1 MKTSLPEFLK
11 QHLFEWKAQL
21 ETEQSALLQGVGTLR
36 VDSRTIEPG
45 DVYLALPLLDGSSNE
60 AYLKEARERGAA
72 LVLTLPDDEGRKLW
86 ARWAR
91 HCHPHQ
97 PEKCVGVT
105 GTNGK
110 SSVVSFT
117 RQLWAAAGVRS
128 ASLGTLGLVCASHE
142 FDNSGEMRDKSIKS
156 VESADS
162 DAFGDMSDLPPVR
175 LTSPDPM
182 ILHECLSGL
191 ARKGVQHVAMEVSS
205 HGLDQH
211 RVDEVE
217 FVAAAFTNF
226 NQDHLDYHGTMQNYF
241 AAKSRL
247 FTELLPSSGI
257 AVLNRDDPCGQRL
270 GQICHE
276 KGQRVLWFG
285 RENADLELRNVQAHP
300 KGLAL
305 DIDILGKA
313 VQIDVPLAGAFQAEN
328 ILAALGLAIGAGM
341 KPNQAIEGL
350 ATLRGVSGRMEFIGQ
365 TVAGGLVFVDY
376 AHKPHALESV
386 LKHARA
392 HTVGTL
398 GKVVVV
404 FGCGGDRDKTKRK
417 MMGQIAA
424 HWADDVIV
432 TDDNPRQEE
441 AARIRAEILEGCAAA
456 CEISSRREAIAQAI
470 RRLKAGDVCIIAGK
484 GHEREQIVGDTVL
497 PFNDADVVRELLKSQ
512 KENRREGETQ
522 RETQEGKKGKKAA

>member
-1 MKTSLPEFLK
+1 MKTSLPDFLK
-11 QHLFEWKAQL
+11 QRLFEWKARP
-21 ETEQSALLQGVGTLR
+21 ETEQSALLQGAGTLK
-36 VDSRTIEPG
+36 VDSRIIEPG
-45 DVYLALPLLDGSSNE
+45 DVYLALPSLDGRSNE

-72 LVLTLPDDEGRKLW
+72 LVLTLPDGEGRKLW
-86 ARWAR
+86 AQWAK
-91 HCHPHQ
+91 HCHPNQ

-117 RQLWAAAGVRS
+117 RQLWAAAGVKS

-142 FDNSGEMRDKSIKS
+142 SGKS
-156 VESADS
+156 VESDDS
-162 DAFGDMSDLPPVR
+162 EGSGDISDLPPVR

-182 ILHECLSGL
+182 ILHECLNGL
-191 ARKGVQHVAMEVSS
+191 VRKGVRHVAMEVSS

-257 AVLNRDDPCGQRL
+257 AVLNRDDPYGQRL

-276 KGQRVLWFG
+276 RGQRVLWFG

-376 AHKPHALESV
+376 AHKPYALESV
-386 LKHARA
+386 LKQARVHA
-392 HTVGTL
+392 VGAP
-398 GKVVVV
+398 GKVVLV
-404 FGCGGDRDKTKRK
+404 FGCGGDRDRTKRK

-424 HWADDVIV
+424 QWADEVIV

-441 AARIRAEILEGCAAA
+441 AVRIRAEILEGCPAA
-456 CEISSRREAIAQAI
+456 CEISSRREAIAEAI

-484 GHEREQIVGDTVL
+484 GHEQEQIVGDTVL
-497 PFNDADVVRELLKSQ
+497 PFNDANVVREMLRSQSQ
-512 KENRREGETQ
+512 KENRWEGKTQ
-522 RETQEGKKGKKAA
+522 RETPERKEKRPHERIVAT

>member
-1 MKTSLPEFLK
+1 MYP
-11 QHLFEWKAQL
+11 W
-21 ETEQSALLQGVGTLR
+21 
-36 VDSRTIEPG
+36 
-45 DVYLALPLLDGSSNE
+45 
-60 AYLKEARERGAA
+60 
-72 LVLTLPDDEGRKLW
+72 
-86 ARWAR
+86 
-91 HCHPHQ
+91 
-97 PEKCVGVT
+97 
-105 GTNGK
+105 
-110 SSVVSFT
+110 
-117 RQLWAAAGVRS
+117 
-128 ASLGTLGLVCASHE
+128 
-142 FDNSGEMRDKSIKS
+142 
-156 VESADS
+156 
-162 DAFGDMSDLPPVR
+162 
-175 LTSPDPM
+175 
-182 ILHECLSGL
+182 
-191 ARKGVQHVAMEVSS
+191 
-205 HGLDQH
+205 
-211 RVDEVE
+211 
-217 FVAAAFTNF
+217 
-226 NQDHLDYHGTMQNYF
+226 
-241 AAKSRL
+241 
-247 FTELLPSSGI
+247 
-257 AVLNRDDPCGQRL
+257 
-270 GQICHE
+270 
-276 KGQRVLWFG
+276 
-285 RENADLELRNVQAHP
+285 
-300 KGLAL
+300 
-305 DIDILGKA
+305 
-313 VQIDVPLAGAFQAEN
+313 QAEN

-424 HWADDVIV
+424 QWADDVIV

-456 CEISSRREAIAQAI
+456 CEISSRREAISQAI

-522 RETQEGKKGKKAA
+522 RETPEGKKGKKAA